1 MGTMTQQPPSRT
13 RTTIIKENLPSDDR
27 GPSDAKPSPFY
38 DRDWEIVVQALT
50 KEDWLGHKMRVY
62 RAGEKWERGSAPI
75 DNIFKAPFT
84 EDDLRARFGGGKYVL
99 WLYGPPKEQN
109 LVGKYQVELDGA
121 PIINSVPRNGVAG
134 DGSNSVAL
142 EAMRLYANPEF
153 VRMQMQMMQT
163 AAMQAME
170 LIKSQIPQAQDPL
183 ATLRNAKEILGI
195 GAPAPNPMNDLM
207 QSFMTAA
214 IQKLL
219 NPPESNSLQ
228 STIKLINDVKAAGL
242 LGGAPKADLAATFA
256 NNLPMLVDRLVNG
269 LHEFRLNSE
278 AQERTV
284 RLQRG
289 EIRASDPNVIDVA
302 PSPAATVAPAV
313 SGANPSPA
321 PANSA
326 GAVSPEVAQGIIVQS
341 HLHRLVAGI
350 NDPESDGQ
358 DMYDYLRNAW
368 PEILDALT
376 KFSAEQLLGL
386 FKNRD
391 AQIQYFGVDILTQ
404 VADNPRLP
412 KIIEDFLRI
421 AKEAEA
427 AEKSAGSEKTS
438 VASGGVV

>member
-1 MGTMTQQPPSRT
+1 VATMTQPAPGTRFRKTIESEVLPPRD
-13 RTTIIKENLPSDDR
+13 PD
-27 GPSDAKPSPFY
+27 SDAQPSKFY
-38 DRDWEIVVQALT
+38 SDSWENVVNKLTQAQWAEHLV
-50 KEDWLGHKMRVY
+50 RVY
-62 RAGEKWERGSAPI
+62 RAGEKWEQGAAPV
-75 DNIFKAPFT
+75 DNVFTGPFSE
-84 EDDLRARFGGGKYVL
+84 EDIRARFGGGKFIL
-99 WLYGPPKEQN
+99 WMLGPPKKHT
-109 LVGKYQVELDGA
+109 LVAKWQVELEGA
-121 PIINSVPRNGVAG
+121 PIVNSVPR
-134 DGSNSVAL
+134 SVASGSDSVAI
-142 EAMRLYANPEF
+142 EAMRMYANPQF
-153 VRMQMQMMQT
+153 IQMQMDVMTKATLAAIEVVKAQMPQT
-163 AAMQAME
+163 
-170 LIKSQIPQAQDPL
+170 QDPL

-195 GAPAPNPMNDLM
+195 GVPAPNPMNDLM

-256 NNLPMLVDRLVNG
+256 NNLPMLVDRLVGG

-289 EIRASDPNVIDVA
+289 EIRASDPNVIDM
-302 PSPAATVAPAV
+302 PAASPIATAAPAV
-313 SGANPSPA
+313 SGANPSPS
-321 PANSA
+321 PAATSA
-326 GAVSPEVAQGIIVQS
+326 AVSPEVAQGIIVQS

-427 AEKSAGSEKTS
+427 AEKSAVSEKSS